1 VRAAADA
8 ALTAAGSPVSPA
20 LLERVVVGE
29 LSTASDA
36 LGVLARAAYAQ
47 GAGYAFIAAAL
58 MALLA
63 MLATAWLMRVPP
75 R

>member
-1 VRAAADA
+1 
-8 ALTAAGSPVSPA
+8 
-20 LLERVVVGE
+20 
-29 LSTASDA
+29 
-36 LGVLARAAYAQ
+36 VLARAAYAQ

-75 R
+75 S